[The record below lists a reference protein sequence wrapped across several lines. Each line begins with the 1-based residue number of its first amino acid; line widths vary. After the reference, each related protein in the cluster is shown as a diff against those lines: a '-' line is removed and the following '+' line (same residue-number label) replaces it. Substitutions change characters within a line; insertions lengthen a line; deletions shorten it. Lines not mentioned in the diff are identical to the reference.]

1 MKPGASGEWSP
12 WAVGLAL
19 FAGALM
25 MTVGLFQMLQ
35 GLVALIDDEFYVVL
49 DNYTFELD
57 VTAWG
62 WIHLIIGAVVA
73 VTGYF
78 VVRGELWARVAGMVL
93 AGLTAVANFLW
104 IPYYPLWSMLVLSL
118 SVLVIWALAIY
129 NPRRT

>member
-1 MKPGASGEWSP
+1 
-12 WAVGLAL
+12 
-19 FAGALM
+19 M

-118 SVLVIWALAIY
+118 SVLIIWALAIY
-129 NPRRT
+129 NPRRA